1 MYKNP
6 GNIEGESSDR
16 IENSEEA
23 TFSKLFNLILILELF
38 NPNRWLVASVLAVVC
53 KRMQQL
59 ATTCN
64 NMKQGVQTEATCN
77 IQQCWELLFFPRL
90 FIFATQNM
98 NLTISNLHCKV

>member
-16 IENSEEA
+16 KENSEEA

-53 KRMQQL
+53 KRMQ
-59 ATTCN
+59 
-64 NMKQGVQTEATCN
+64 
-77 IQQCWELLFFPRL
+77 
-90 FIFATQNM
+90 
-98 NLTISNLHCKV
+98 